1 MSDASKGK
9 RGLCFSVAL
18 VLNTVVRVPQRDS
31 LLHIYYIWK
40 HYENRFSTI
49 IEKIASDGRE
59 SYDL

>member
-1 MSDASKGK
+1 MLQKAKEG
-9 RGLCFSVAL
+9 FVL

-59 SYDL
+59 NYDL